1 MVLTDSLDTRLNPS
15 SFLSPPFIRHVL
27 FSIRDIPYYYKLRL
41 SRYSPQRLISI
52 SFLLLRRKEEIQT
65 NNRGRIKEEDLKK
78 NKKTRFI
85 KNLSIKIRKKKCG
98 NFKVSKQCHGE
109 RAATALLYQTGCC

>member
-65 NNRGRIKEEDLKK
+65 NNRGRIKEED
-78 NKKTRFI
+78 
-85 KNLSIKIRKKKCG
+85 
-98 NFKVSKQCHGE
+98 
-109 RAATALLYQTGCC
+109 

>member
-1 MVLTDSLDTRLNPS
+1 MVLTDSLDTLGLTRLLFS
-15 SFLSPPFIRHVL
+15 LPFIRHVL

-65 NNRGRIKEEDLKK
+65 NNRGRIKEED
-78 NKKTRFI
+78 
-85 KNLSIKIRKKKCG
+85 
-98 NFKVSKQCHGE
+98 
-109 RAATALLYQTGCC
+109 